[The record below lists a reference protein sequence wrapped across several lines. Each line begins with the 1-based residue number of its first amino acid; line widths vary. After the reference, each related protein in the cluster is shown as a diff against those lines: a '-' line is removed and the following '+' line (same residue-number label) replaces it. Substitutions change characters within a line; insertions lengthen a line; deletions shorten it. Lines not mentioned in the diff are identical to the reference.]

1 MTETSP
7 LTLPMTR
14 QRPLDPPDEVTGLR
28 QHGAIHRMTYADGHL
43 GWLVTG
49 YAAAR
54 AVLAHPHFSNR
65 PETQHPPIASTRLE
79 LAQRDFKLPPG
90 FFLRTDAP
98 EHTRFRKL
106 LTGQFTVRR
115 MKMLEPRIA
124 QITDDRLDA
133 MEAKGAPADL
143 VEEFALP
150 IPSLVICELLGVP
163 YEDRETFQKNSRT
176 LADLEA
182 GADDAVA
189 ALGRIWAYLQGLIQR
204 KREEPADDLL
214 SGLVQSGEL
223 NDEELTGVGVLL
235 LVAGHETT
243 ANMLGLGTYAL
254 LTNPGQL
261 ALLRDDPSLAENAV
275 EELLRH
281 LTIIHLG
288 PVRTAT
294 QDVEIE
300 GVTIKAGETVTLH
313 LPAAN
318 RDPERFPGGEHLDL
332 TRPAGG
338 HLTFGHGIHQCLGQ
352 QLARAEMRI
361 AYPALLRRLPGLRLA
376 VTPEEVPM
384 RSNMSIYGVHRLPV
398 TW

>member
-1 MTETSP
+1 MSEV
-7 LTLPMTR
+7 TLVTAR

-28 QHGAIHRMTYADGHL
+28 RDGAIHRMRYADGHL

-54 AVLAHPHFSNR
+54 AVLAHPHLSNN
-65 PETQHPPIASTRLE
+65 PEGHHPPIASTRAE
-79 LAQRDFKLPPG
+79 LAERGFKLPPG
-90 FFLRTDAP
+90 FFLRMDAP
-98 EHTRFRKL
+98 EHTRYRKL

-115 MKMLEPRIA
+115 MKTLEPRIA
-124 QITDDRLDA
+124 EITRDRIDA
-133 MEAKGAPADL
+133 MEAKGGPVDL

-163 YEDRETFQKNSRT
+163 YDDREMFQTESKK
-176 LADLEA
+176 LFDIEA
-182 GADDAVA
+182 SADDAMA
-189 ALGRIWAYLQGLIQR
+189 ALGRVWAYLHGLIQQ
-204 KREEPADDLL
+204 KRERAADDLL
-214 SGLVQSGEL
+214 SGLLEGGEL
-223 NDEELTGVGVLL
+223 NDDELTGVGVLL
-235 LVAGHETT
+235 LIAGHETT

-254 LTNPGQL
+254 LTDPGQL
-261 ALLRDDPSLAENAV
+261 AALRDDPSLVDNAV

-288 PVRTAT
+288 PTRVAR
-294 QDVEIE
+294 QDVEID

-318 RDPERFPGGEHLDL
+318 RDPERFPGGDHLDI

-361 AYPALLRRLPGLRLA
+361 AYPALLGRLPGLRLA

-384 RSNMSIYGVHRLPV
+384 RSKMSIYGVHRLPV